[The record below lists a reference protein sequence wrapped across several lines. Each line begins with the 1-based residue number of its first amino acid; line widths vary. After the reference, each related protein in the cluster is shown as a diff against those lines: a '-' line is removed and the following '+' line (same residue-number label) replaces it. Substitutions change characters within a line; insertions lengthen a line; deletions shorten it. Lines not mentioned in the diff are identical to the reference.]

1 MKWLK
6 RKAETFTYYLIER
19 VVSDT
24 VEDDYNEGEK
34 GNSVQTLSENPNEK
48 VESVENMLKYLNSSY
63 GLSEDK
69 KDYHTISDSQIG
81 YAGMTDEDG
90 NWVETDD
97 ELYKAWKKGE
107 AKLWSTIFTIV
118 VSKIE
123 SKGLSEKD
131 LTEMG
136 FKE

>member
-1 MKWLK
+1 MNWLK
-6 RKAETFTYYLIER
+6 RKADVFSYYLIES
-19 VVSDT
+19 VSAET

-34 GNSVQTLSENPNEK
+34 GNAVQTISEEPNKK
-48 VESVENMLKYLNSSY
+48 VDSVEDMLKYLYSSY

-69 KDYHTISDSQIG
+69 KDYHTVNDSQIG
-81 YAGMTDEDG
+81 YAGITDEDG

-97 ELYKAWKKGE
+97 ELYKSWKKGE

-118 VSKIE
+118 ISKIE

-131 LTEMG
+131 LKEMG